1 VNVAEA
7 PAHWGLLPE
16 VREIVTDGV
25 SKGFTDIVIPLLVA
39 VVGLAQVALEVMTHV
54 TTCPSVSEVVVK
66 VELLLPTL
74 EPLTFHW

>member
-1 VNVAEA
+1 VSAMLTV
-7 PAHWGLLPE
+7 G
-16 VREIVTDGV
+16 I

-54 TTCPSVSEVVVK
+54 TTCPLVSEVVVK

-74 EPLTFHW
+74 DPLTFHW